1 MSLVSLFSNI
11 WRKHFVRVQSL
22 RCSQLFLNAC
32 FLVRLTRM
40 QMMKSNS
47 QHPIQL
53 SKKLQN
59 VYTAVANLLLIR
71 KFTKPMCRAAMAC

>member
-1 MSLVSLFSNI
+1 
-11 WRKHFVRVQSL
+11 
-22 RCSQLFLNAC
+22 
-32 FLVRLTRM
+32 M

-59 VYTAVANLLLIR
+59 VYTAVANSLLIR
-71 KFTKPMCRAAMAC
+71 KIHQTNVSRRNGMLKPGLSFHSMLAATR